1 MEGPLYN
8 SRLSMIN
15 FYKDQLR
22 EFKKIGLG
30 NFTRHDVQVTDKLIN
45 VTKKRL
51 RQLSGVYEG
60 KLTPAAERWRKR
72 NGSTTRPLL
81 RV

>member
-72 NGSTTRPLL
+72 NGSATRPLL